1 MKFRLILPV
10 FCIMIIL
17 PVNCIGETSNGSM
30 IKRSI
35 ESTDFVSVWNT
46 DLTSEGSSNTNQI
59 ALPLV
64 SDGTYDFLVD
74 WGDGSSDTIT
84 SYDQG
89 ELIHTY
95 SSEGE
100 YILVIN
106 GTLYGWQFNNAGDR
120 LKIIEISQ
128 WGNISLGNSGS
139 YFYGAENL
147 QISALD
153 APDLTGTT
161 TLNHMFAGTRSF
173 NQPIE
178 HWDVSSVT
186 NMRYMFDGAS
196 SYNQNIGNWD
206 VSRVTDM
213 NRMFRSASSFN
224 QPLGNWDVS
233 SVTDMNGMLNEAV
246 SFNQPIANWDVSSVT
261 DMAGMFSAAS
271 SFNQPIGNW
280 DVSSVTNMAHM
291 FPFGSP
297 FNQPIGNWDVSSVT
311 MMDYMFIEATSFNQ
325 PLNNWDVS
333 NVIDLSYMFGGNE
346 LSTQNY
352 DALLNAWSKLPLQ
365 THVIFDAGNSHYTS
379 EASDSRSKLID
390 EYQWTIHDGG
400 KVDSTTTSNFLDIF
414 DKPTPITEITTS
426 EEAFLYINNLLI
438 IISLGVIA
446 VFSCKRRRIKTK

>member
-10 FCIMIIL
+10 FCILIIL
-17 PVNCIGETSNGSM
+17 PVNSIGETSNGSM

-196 SYNQNIGNWD
+196 SFNQNIGNWD

-261 DMAGMFSAAS
+261 DMAGMFSAAR

-280 DVSSVTNMAHM
+280 DVSSVTNM
-291 FPFGSP
+291 
-297 FNQPIGNWDVSSVT
+297 
-311 MMDYMFIEATSFNQ
+311 DYMFFEATSFNQ
-325 PLNNWDVS
+325 PLENWDVS

-400 KVDSTTTSNFLDIF
+400 KVDSITTSNFLDIF
-414 DKPTPITEITTS
+414 DKPKPTTQITAS
-426 EEAFLYINNLLI
+426 EEAYLYINNIVI
-438 IISLGVIA
+438 IISLGIVA
-446 VFSCKRRRIKTK
+446 ACYYTRRRIKIK